1 MRQKV
6 APHGRIY
13 ASHKKLRPTTNIT
26 NSKKKQKKT
35 TKDNNNTSKR
45 NDRVNAIRA
54 KWLQQVCKLVYM
66 YHVHTFLTSATIATT
81 MHVHWQRQCAAQQ
94 HCCNSGQAH
103 RRATNCCTRFTVP
116 RIYLHHFLLLFFV
129 CFFFGCLLTIS
140 LFCHG
145 FSFVAHVVDMLV
157 LPLVRCI
164 NANTCFNVLL

>member
-26 NSKKKQKKT
+26 NSKKTT

-81 MHVHWQRQCAAQQ
+81 MHVHNIAAIVGRRTDEQRIVAPVSLCRAFIYITF
-94 HCCNSGQAH
+94 CC
-103 RRATNCCTRFTVP
+103 C
-116 RIYLHHFLLLFFV
+116 FLFVSFLVVCLQFRFFV
-129 CFFFGCLLTIS
+129 TVSVS
-140 LFCHG
+140 LH
-145 FSFVAHVVDMLV
+145 
-157 LPLVRCI
+157 
-164 NANTCFNVLL
+164 T